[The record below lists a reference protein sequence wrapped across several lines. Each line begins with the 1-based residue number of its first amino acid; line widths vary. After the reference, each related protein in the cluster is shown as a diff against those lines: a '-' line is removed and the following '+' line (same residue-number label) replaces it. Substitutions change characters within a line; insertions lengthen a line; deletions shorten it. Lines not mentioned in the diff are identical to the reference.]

1 MMNRLFYLFRGI
13 CHLMLLLTF
22 MAGFTTMIATIFWV
36 FGKLDGNTV
45 IEILCWA
52 GSFFVC
58 ALFSAGLAYMLYR
71 DDENDEP
78 KPEAYDP
85 FTGEKI
91 Q

>member
-1 MMNRLFYLFRGI
+1 MRRLFDLFKGI
-13 CHLMLLLTF
+13 FHLMMLLTF
-22 MAGFTTMIATIFWV
+22 MSMFTACIATLFWV

-58 ALFSAGLAYMLYR
+58 ALFSAGLAYMLYK
-71 DDENDEP
+71 DDDND
-78 KPEAYDP
+78 KPEP
-85 FTGEKI
+85 EEEI